1 MASTAMVSMVGGPPK
16 GRLAIG
22 RRLATCPTSD
32 GQVLCFQV
40 APVPFSVT
48 RFYSSAT
55 SITSRP
61 LYFPQCGQTRCGSL
75 GSWQLGHCDRLALV
89 SEACVRRAEVRRL
102 ECRRFGFGML
112 LSLQLIQMFQRRPA
126 IIGRSHLARALF
138 LIPVLPA

>member
-55 SITSRP
+55 SMTSRP

-75 GSWQLGHCDRLALV
+75 GSWQLGHSARMARV
-89 SEACVRRAEVRRL
+89 KESWVRRAEGRRL
-102 ECRRFGFGML
+102 ECLRLGFGML
-112 LSLQLIQMFQRRPA
+112 
-126 IIGRSHLARALF
+126 
-138 LIPVLPA
+138 VLLVGLL